1 MLFTYTPLSLE
12 ENWLNSTIINILN
25 VSMRSILNGGDVSS
39 WPDIIPPNRRLQLQT
54 RSGIRDRILNFLRE
68 FIELE
73 RVNQEALLI
82 AMEQQTSLPNVLYD
96 DSVCTGIGEFP
107 ENMRKVADDL
117 FRFLFE
123 KQLTTINILGKCLR
137 DIHYEAIYY
146 HLPWRICPFCGL
158 GYLRAPGA
166 PRHALDHFMP
176 ISKYPFAGA
185 DFRNL
190 PPMCSECNSDFKKN
204 TDVLIDEDGHRRHC
218 VDPYHG
224 PFFKVSLSESIP
236 FAGSIRGAI
245 RLPKWDIKFIGEPQE
260 QAENWDRIFKIR
272 ERYKRDVL
280 DVDFRFW
287 LEQFSIWYLS
297 SNQGQL
303 LGNEIAASIP
313 GYIDSVLQVGLADR
327 AFLKAQVFKLLHVE
341 CLDPDRGDDMKAFLE
356 DLMLYT

>member
-1 MLFTYTPLSLE
+1 M
-12 ENWLNSTIINILN
+12 ENL
-25 VSMRSILNGGDVSS
+25 SIL
-39 WPDIIPPNRRLQLQT
+39 W
-54 RSGIRDRILNFLRE
+54 
-68 FIELE
+68 
-73 RVNQEALLI
+73 
-82 AMEQQTSLPNVLYD
+82 
-96 DSVCTGIGEFP
+96 IGVF
-107 ENMRKVADDL
+107 KS
-117 FRFLFE
+117 
-123 KQLTTINILGKCLR
+123 T
-137 DIHYEAIYY
+137 
-146 HLPWRICPFCGL
+146 W
-158 GYLRAPGA
+158 A

-176 ISKYPFAGA
+176 ISKYPFAELIFVI
-185 DFRNL
+185 FRQCVASVIL
-190 PPMCSECNSDFKKN
+190 ILKN

-327 AFLKAQVFKLLHVE
+327 AFLKAQVLSYY
-341 CLDPDRGDDMKAFLE
+341 
-356 DLMLYT
+356 MLNV